1 MQNSEYFQ
9 NIKIAAARGGLS
21 GVYIYIYIYID
32 IFFFFSHVCV
42 FLAISIVILC
52 AFVCIL
58 SKGFAPAAGPPSNR
72 PDGCKISD
80 PGGTKNGDLRGLEAP
95 F

>member
-1 MQNSEYFQ
+1 MFGSSLELEPYSDYCCSIIPRKSVTGKQVGYSVGTIILRNW
-9 NIKIAAARGGLS
+9 IVAIPLH
-21 GVYIYIYIYID
+21 IYI
-32 IFFFFSHVCV
+32 
-42 FLAISIVILC
+42 
-52 AFVCIL
+52 